1 MNRPNDPLP
10 DNGLI
15 IARGTFSG
23 GKPIAFKKGDIRE
36 INSSIAPEAL
46 NIPMATRIAMR
57 YGIIRTAIS
66 KPSFAPSTND
76 S

>member
-1 MNRPNDPLP
+1 MNN
-10 DNGLI
+10 
-15 IARGTFSG
+15 
-23 GKPIAFKKGDIRE
+23 
-36 INSSIAPEAL
+36 SIAPEAL